1 MSVDQEAAQ
10 LARVPMFGKLDAT
23 RLKLLAFTSRAL
35 TFAPGETLVRVGEP
49 SDSAYLILDG
59 TVEVL
64 GSTAQGGEFLIGT
77 VGPNALI
84 GEMGVLMNGPRT
96 LTVRAQGEVR
106 VLKIA
111 ASMFVRLLSEN
122 PEVALDVM
130 RQLCERL
137 AGTTH
142 MLEGVRS
149 QLTRSE
155 TAEGDGG
162 KAAGS

>member
-10 LARVPMFGKLDAT
+10 LARVPMFGKLDAA

-35 TFAPGETLVRVGEP
+35 TFAPGETLVYAGEP

-64 GSTAQGGEFLIGT
+64 GSTGQGEFVIGT
-77 VGPNALI
+77 VGANALI

-96 LTVRAQGEVR
+96 LTVRAKGEVR

-111 ASMFVRLLSEN
+111 APMLLRLLSEN

-130 RQLCERL
+130 RVLCERL
-137 AGTTH
+137 ARTTH

-149 QLTRSE
+149 QLPRSE
-155 TAEGDGG
+155 EAKANGG
-162 KAAGS
+162 KANP

>member
-1 MSVDQEAAQ
+1 VSVDQEAAQ
-10 LARVPMFGKLDAT
+10 LARVPMFGKLDAA

-35 TFAPGETLVRVGEP
+35 TFAPGETLVLVGEP

-59 TVEVL
+59 NVDVL
-64 GSTAQGGEFLIGT
+64 GSTGQGEFLIGT

-96 LTVRAQGEVR
+96 VTVRAQGEVR
-106 VLKIA
+106 ALKIA
-111 ASMFVRLLSEN
+111 ASMFMRLVSEN

-130 RQLCERL
+130 RVLCERL

-149 QLTRSE
+149 ELSRSVE
-155 TAEGDGG
+155 TQARG
-162 KAAGS
+162 KAGRS

>member
-1 MSVDQEAAQ
+1 VSVDQEAAQ
-10 LARVPMFGKLDAT
+10 LARVPMFGKLDAA

-35 TFAPGETLVRVGEP
+35 TFAPAESLVRVGEQ
-49 SDSAYLILDG
+49 SDSVYLILDG
-59 TVEVL
+59 TVDVL
-64 GSTAQGGEFLIGT
+64 GSTGQDEFLIGT
-77 VGPNALI
+77 LGPNALI

-96 LTVRAQGEVR
+96 VTVRAKGEVR

-142 MLEGVRS
+142 MLEGVRG
-149 QLTRSE
+149 QLSRSE
-155 TAEGDGG
+155 EAQARGG
-162 KAAGS
+162 KANP

>member
-1 MSVDQEAAQ
+1 VSVDQEAAQ
-10 LARVPMFGKLDAT
+10 LARVPMFGKLDAA

-35 TFAPGETLVRVGEP
+35 TFAPGETIVRVGEP
-49 SDSAYLILDG
+49 SDSAYLILEGNVD
-59 TVEVL
+59 VL
-64 GSTAQGGEFLIGT
+64 GSTGEGEFRIGT

-96 LTVRAQGEVR
+96 VTVRAQGEVR

-111 ASMFVRLLSEN
+111 ASMLLRLLSEN

-130 RQLCERL
+130 RELCERL

-142 MLEGVRS
+142 MLEGVRRE
-149 QLTRSE
+149 LLRSE
-155 TAEGDGG
+155 GAGARGG
-162 KAAGS
+162 KAKP

>member
-1 MSVDQEAAQ
+1 VSVDQEAAQ
-10 LARVPMFGKLDAT
+10 LARVPMFGKLDAA

-59 TVEVL
+59 NVDVL
-64 GSTAQGGEFLIGT
+64 GTTGQGEFLIGT
-77 VGPNALI
+77 VSTNALI

-96 LTVRAQGEVR
+96 VTVRAQGEVR
-106 VLKIA
+106 ALKIA
-111 ASMFVRLLSEN
+111 ASMFMRLVSEN

-130 RQLCERL
+130 RVLCERL

-142 MLEGVRS
+142 MLEGMRGELS
-149 QLTRSE
+149 RSE
-155 TAEGDGG
+155 ESQARG
-162 KAAGS
+162 KAGRS

>member
-10 LARVPMFGKLDAT
+10 LARVPMFARLDPA

-35 TFAPGETLVRVGEP
+35 TFAPGEVLVRVGEP

-59 TVEVL
+59 QVDIL
-64 GSTAQGGEFLIGT
+64 GSAGDDEFKIGS
-77 VGPNALI
+77 VGANALI

-106 VLKIA
+106 ALKIA
-111 ASMFVRLLSEN
+111 ASMFVRLVSEN

-130 RQLCERL
+130 RVLCERL

-142 MLEGVRS
+142 MLEGARGELSRS
-149 QLTRSE
+149 GERSR
-155 TAEGDGG
+155 DD
-162 KAAGS
+162 KASRQ

>member
-1 MSVDQEAAQ
+1 MGVDQEAAQ
-10 LARVPMFGKLDAT
+10 LARVPMFGKLDAA

-59 TVEVL
+59 NVDVL
-64 GSTAQGGEFLIGT
+64 GATAQGEFRIGT

-84 GEMGVLMNGPRT
+84 GEMGVLMDGPRT
-96 LTVRAQGEVR
+96 VTVRAQGEVR
-106 VLKIA
+106 ALKIS
-111 ASMFVRLLSEN
+111 ASMFVRLVSEN

-130 RQLCERL
+130 RVLCERL

-142 MLEGVRS
+142 MLEGARG
-149 QLTRSE
+149 QLSR
-155 TAEGDGG
+155 AEGAQAQGG
-162 KAAGS
+162 RAAGS